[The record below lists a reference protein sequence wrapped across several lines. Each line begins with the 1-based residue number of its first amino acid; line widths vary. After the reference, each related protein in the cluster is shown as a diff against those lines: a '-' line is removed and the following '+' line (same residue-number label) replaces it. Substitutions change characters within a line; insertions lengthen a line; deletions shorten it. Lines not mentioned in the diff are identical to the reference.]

1 MNEEFNWLT
10 ASDLGNLFR
19 KYSEDRLREVVEW
32 LNGATLEQYAKV
44 KPILDK
50 EMNRRAAE
58 AYERMNGGEWI

>member
-32 LNGATLEQYAKV
+32 LNGATPEQCAKV

-50 EMNRRAAE
+50 ELNRRAAE
-58 AYERMNGGEWI
+58 AYEQMNGGEWI